1 MSIMLQHKET
11 APDID
16 KIDQALDKT
25 GLSPE
30 KKKIVRE
37 TFIRYDKALEVLGQ

>member
-1 MSIMLQHKET
+1 MLQHKGT

-25 GLSPE
+25 GFSPE
-30 KKKIVRE
+30 KKKIVRD
-37 TFIRYDKALEVLGQ
+37 TFIRYDKALEILSQ